1 MLSAKKIA
9 ALKPRDKRFTVTDSH
24 GLTLRVHPSGVKS
37 WVLRLSTGGRVS
49 DLTLGRWPE
58 MSLRQARQ
66 EARRRRREVG
76 LSLPRGY
83 VFRDAFGLWCR
94 LKRGRIASYRSERR
108 MIELHLMP
116 FMGSRPL
123 DEITAPLLIHVVRPL
138 EKVGK
143 QATLKRMLMRC
154 REILDL
160 AVCAGFITHNPVDRV
175 SRVFAAP
182 IVTPMPSIRWQ
193 DLPDAMRVMREA
205 PRRMQILFALQLVT
219 MLRPGETSK
228 LRREWIDGD
237 VLTIPAEEMKKGRTH
252 RVPLT
257 PLALR
262 LLEEAKAESR
272 HPRSGFVFPGRV
284 SSRPISPQTLAK
296 HLHSTELRGRLVAHG
311 LRSIAR
317 SWMADQGI
325 PFEVAEACLSHVAGS
340 TVSRAYQRSDYFEAR
355 RTVMAA
361 WSAFVADCAQRAE
374 FLAEIIEPMRN
385 EEPSS

>member
-9 ALKPRDKRFTVTDSH
+9 AMKPRDKRFTVTDSH

-83 VFRDAFGLWCR
+83 IFRDAFGLWCR

-138 EKVGK
+138 EKAGK

-160 AVCAGFITHNPVDRV
+160 AVCAGFIPHNPVDRV

-182 IVTPMPSIRWQ
+182 IVTPMPSAIMGMCRWM
-193 DLPDAMRVMREA
+193 PM
-205 PRRMQILFALQLVT
+205 
-219 MLRPGETSK
+219 
-228 LRREWIDGD
+228 
-237 VLTIPAEEMKKGRTH
+237 
-252 RVPLT
+252 
-257 PLALR
+257 
-262 LLEEAKAESR
+262 LLE
-272 HPRSGFVFPGRV
+272 
-284 SSRPISPQTLAK
+284 
-296 HLHSTELRGRLVAHG
+296 
-311 LRSIAR
+311 
-317 SWMADQGI
+317 W
-325 PFEVAEACLSHVAGS
+325 
-340 TVSRAYQRSDYFEAR
+340 TVS
-355 RTVMAA
+355 M
-361 WSAFVADCAQRAE
+361 
-374 FLAEIIEPMRN
+374 
-385 EEPSS
+385 PSSSM

>member
-1 MLSAKKIA
+1 
-9 ALKPRDKRFTVTDSH
+9 
-24 GLTLRVHPSGVKS
+24 
-37 WVLRLSTGGRVS
+37 
-49 DLTLGRWPE
+49 
-58 MSLRQARQ
+58 
-66 EARRRRREVG
+66 
-76 LSLPRGY
+76 
-83 VFRDAFGLWCR
+83 
-94 LKRGRIASYRSERR
+94 

-123 DEITAPLLIHVVRPL
+123 DEITAPLLIHAVRPL
-138 EKVGK
+138 EKAGK

-160 AVCAGFITHNPVDRV
+160 AVCAGFIPHNPVDMV

-193 DLPDAMRVMREA
+193 ELPDAMRVMREA
-205 PRRMQILFALQLVT
+205 PKRMQILFMLQLVT
-219 MLRPGETSK
+219 MLRPGEASK
-228 LRREWIDGD
+228 LRRDWIDGD
-237 VLTIPAEEMKKGRTH
+237 VLTIPAVEMKKGREH

-262 LLEEAKAESR
+262 LLDEAKSQSR
-272 HPRSGFVFPGRV
+272 HPRSSFVFPGRD
-284 SSRPISPQTLAK
+284 SSGPISSQTLAK

-317 SWMADQGI
+317 SWMADRGI

-355 RTVMAA
+355 KSVMAS
-361 WSAFVADCAQRAE
+361 WSSFVADCARSAC
-374 FLAEIIEPMRN
+374 FLTEILESMR
-385 EEPSS
+385 EGKPSA

>member
-1 MLSAKKIA
+1 MLSSKKIA

-116 FMGSRPL
+116 LMGSRPL

-138 EKVGK
+138 EKAGK

-160 AVCAGFITHNPVDRV
+160 AVCAGFIQHNPVDRV

-182 IVTPMPSIRWQ
+182 VVTPMPSIQWQ
-193 DLPDAMRVMREA
+193 DLPEAMRVMSEA
-205 PRRMQILFALQLVT
+205 PKRMQILFMLQLVT
-219 MLRPGETSK
+219 MLRPGEATK
-228 LRREWIDGD
+228 LRRDWIDGD
-237 VLTIPAEEMKKGRTH
+237 VLTIPAHEMKKGREH

-257 PLALR
+257 TLSLR
-262 LLEEAKAESR
+262 LLDAAKSESR
-272 HPRSGFVFPGRV
+272 HPRSSFVFPGRV
-284 SSRPISPQTLAK
+284 SSRPISSQTLAK
-296 HLHSTELRGRLVAHG
+296 HLHSTKLRGRLVAHG

-355 RTVMAA
+355 RTVMCRLERLRRRLC
-361 WSAFVADCAQRAE
+361 SKG
-374 FLAEIIEPMRN
+374 
-385 EEPSS
+385 